1 MKNWV
6 HKVSLEWLKERQK
19 YITASDIAGLTD
31 KTDSGRKRSQAIIEQ
46 NFIKTFADKSRIL
59 TEEDCV
65 STGAAARGHVMEP
78 IALRLF
84 QHKYGIEANHWDDFI
99 LTKGNIGWSPDG
111 LDRKQ
116 PISEVRMSGIYIKA
130 SRGFEIKCYYAE
142 KHLATGMAY
151 KLTLPERWQI
161 ATAFYVCPTLKRMD
175 LILYNP
181 SLDKFQMML
190 HSYYPEELE
199 EELQQIEEIDKKVDD
214 MWDTIESVACLT
226 EVAINSPLTEESIY
240 ADYER
245 KQRGNIINPD

>member
-1 MKNWV
+1 MKNWT
-6 HKVSLEWLKERQK
+6 HKVSLEWLKERQR

-46 NFIKTFADKSRIL
+46 NFIKIFADKSRTL

-65 STGAAARGHVMEP
+65 STGAAARGHIMEP
-78 IALRLF
+78 IALRLV
-84 QHKYGIEANHWDDFI
+84 QDKYGIEANHWDDFI

-116 PISEVRMSGIYIKA
+116 PILRVRASGIDVNP
-130 SRGFEIKCYYAE
+130 SRGFEVKCYYAE
-142 KHLATGMAY
+142 KHLATGMAN

-161 ATAFYVCPTLKRMD
+161 ATAFYVCPTLRRMD

-181 SLDKFQMML
+181 SLNKFQMML
-190 HSYYPEELE
+190 HSYFPEELE
-199 EELQQIEEIDKKVDD
+199 DELQQIEEIDDKIND
-214 MWDTIESVACLT
+214 MWETIESTAYLT